1 MVDILEK
8 ASRKIKSWARKNIK
22 ESDLA
27 EDGFETIPHVT
38 VLYGFLKEVDTK
50 ELFDTVTKFGTI
62 NLSIGKIS
70 RFESDDCDVIKCEII
85 SPDLHKLNSI
95 ITKKFK
101 DVIENKHPSYNPH
114 LTLAYV
120 KKGTCKELDGKL
132 VFKGNLSFNNAVYS
146 NADEEKTIIHL
157 KKTLKK
163 IITELRKNPDLNPK
177 LTNAQNLEKYKDQED
192 IFITFSNNE
201 LATFNLKSPYDTP
214 FGVYCYPIK
223 EVWKEIELDEI
234 PFAGER
240 GYIHVL
246 KNVSKSFIDDID
258 NLPNGEGVALINKMI
273 RFAINI
279 FINED
284 TEAQMKMATSFGI
297 SWDAIVNELELF
309 KIKGDRE
316 YLDDALVHDV
326 KRFWLPKVQ
335 KSCFHKSSGGIFWW
349 ATKRM
354 GDVLLEANT
363 KKFGKK
369 PIGFIWRELMLA
381 VGIQGV
387 ADRKGK
393 GIIHPNEPLQ
403 AVFFEPKAFK
413 HIDTVINDVR
423 SVDVHK
429 ANGSSKVLLPHIV
442 NPVKHP
448 YGVVSLRPSGDKADR
463 FMKHGKLD
471 VQYDRLTEEQKK
483 KYRQLMIKNAGVVSI
498 HRQDSYAIENDFS
511 DEEIADYIVES
522 LNNKVKHIAVIVRAR
537 INPKVIELI
546 GPEFL
551 NRFLDIHIG
560 NKITKESYEA
570 LNTEEKKQYDSNI
583 NWDIDPSSPA
593 FKDLEQF
600 KFLKPNTRYTA

>member
-1 MVDILEK
+1 MVNLPFQQSLK
-8 ASRKIKSWARKNIK
+8 VTSWIKEHIQ

-38 VLYGFLKEVDTK
+38 VLYGFSKDLDLQ
-50 ELFDTVTKFGTI
+50 ELSSIVSRFGRI
-62 NLSIGKIS
+62 DISIGKIS
-70 RFESDDCDVIKCEII
+70 RFLNDGFDVIKCEII
-85 SPDLHKLNSI
+85 SKDLHELNGDLS
-95 ITKKFK
+95 KKFK
-101 DVIENKHPSYNPH
+101 EVISNDYPDYKPH

-120 KKGTCKELDGKL
+120 KQGSCKDLDGKTP
-132 VFKGNLSFNNAVYS
+132 FKGNLSFQEAVYS
-146 NADEEKTIIHL
+146 DPEENKTKIPL
-157 KKTLKK
+157 VKSLQK
-163 IITELRKNPDLNPK
+163 IISEVRKNPNLNPK

-246 KNVSKSFIDDID
+246 KNVSKTFIDDID
-258 NLPNGEGVALINKMI
+258 NLPNGEGVTLINKMI

-522 LNNKVKHIAVIVRAR
+522 LNNKVKHIAVIVRAK